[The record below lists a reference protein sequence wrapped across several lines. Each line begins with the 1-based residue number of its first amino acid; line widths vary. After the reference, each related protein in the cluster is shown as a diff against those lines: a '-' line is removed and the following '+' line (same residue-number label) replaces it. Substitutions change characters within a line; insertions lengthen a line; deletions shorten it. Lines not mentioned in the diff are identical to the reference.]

1 MVLHNFVYK
10 RMRQYAEWALILECS
25 TYWCC
30 EHTACEANASNATS
44 TNNRAAEQAAEGR
57 GALKMAPA

>member
-1 MVLHNFVYK
+1 MS
-10 RMRQYAEWALILECS
+10 QYAEWALILESS

-30 EHTACEANASNATS
+30 EHTACGANASNATS